1 MLKRITFIISLVLLS
16 AGVLN
21 SQVLVKSFMDTDS
34 IGIGTPV
41 KVTIEGRLPLG
52 IPYSIKIP
60 DSIPHFEII
69 DKSELKEEN
78 EMDGKKFTQVITILS
93 YDSGV
98 QAIPPFEVQVKNKKY
113 LTDKLSLLIGYM
125 QQSETDAYRDIKAI
139 VPAPPFKWTKELIA
153 LVVGSVL
160 VLILILYL
168 ILRKKKQPKLEPQAP
183 PKSPYEQAMDELR
196 KLKQGWEREEVS
208 ARDFYGEL
216 NRIFR
221 WYVQQTQEFSSLDK
235 TNQEMIQFLKNSL
248 LPKEQLELL
257 IQTLRLSDF
266 VKFAKYI
273 PSKEEMEKS
282 WFVTEISIKA
292 YQNL

>member
-1 MLKRITFIISLVLLS
+1 MLKRITFIIGLVLFGT
-16 AGVLN
+16 GVLN
-21 SQVLVKSFMDTDS
+21 AQVLVKSFMDTDS
-34 IGIGTPV
+34 VGIGTPV

-52 IPYSIKIP
+52 VPYSVKIP

-98 QAIPPFEVQVKNKKY
+98 QVIPPFEVQVKNKKY

-125 QQSETDAYRDIKAI
+125 QQSDADAYRDIKAI
-139 VPAPPFKWTKELIA
+139 VPAPPFKWTRELIA
-153 LVVGSVL
+153 LIVGSV
-160 VLILILYL
+160 VFLILILYL
-168 ILRKKKQPKLEPQAP
+168 ILRKKKQPKLAPQAP
-183 PKSPYEQAMDELR
+183 PKSPYDQAMDELR
-196 KLKQGWEREEVS
+196 TLKQSWEREEIS

-235 TNQEMIQFLKNSL
+235 TNHEMIQFLKHSL

>member
-21 SQVLVKSFMDTDS
+21 AQVLVKSFMDTDS

-98 QAIPPFEVQVKNKKY
+98 QVIPPFEVQVKNKKY

-168 ILRKKKQPKLEPQAP
+168 ILRKKKQPKLEPQVP

-235 TNQEMIQFLKNSL
+235 TNQEMIKFLKHSL